1 MKITRFRPRSSAILA
16 IVTLVAVVAAGVTV
30 AWAADASYVASV
42 EKWRQK
48 REANLKSDDGWL
60 TVSGLFWL
68 HEGDNRFGS
77 SPVNDMELP
86 EGYPAE
92 AGTFEF
98 HAGKTIVHMNP
109 GVAAAMEGKL
119 IQTTELAPDSDP
131 IVMGDISLAVH
142 GSGDRYAIRM
152 RDKNSKL
159 RKDFQGLRWFPVDES
174 YRVVGQWV
182 PYDKP
187 REVVSEN
194 ILGDVNRSQAAGYVE
209 FTLHGQSLRLEPEQ
223 NDEKGMEFVFRDLTA
238 GKETYHA
245 ARFLVTGPIKD
256 SKVIMDFNEAY
267 NPPCAFN
274 PYTTCP
280 LPIPENR
287 LKVRVEAGE
296 MSYKH

>member
-1 MKITRFRPRSSAILA
+1 MKITRFPSRP
-16 IVTLVAVVAAGVTV
+16 AVVMAMLAAAVACAAV
-30 AWAADASYVASV
+30 AWAADPAYVASV
-42 EKWRQK
+42 EKWRQD
-48 REANLKSDDGWL
+48 REAKLKSDQGWL

-68 HEGDNRFGS
+68 HEGENRFGS
-77 SPVNDMELP
+77 SPMNDIELP

-92 AGTFEF
+92 AGAFEF
-98 HAGKTIVHMNP
+98 HAGKIVVHLNS
-109 GVAAAMEGKL
+109 GVAATIQGKPV
-119 IQTTELAPDSDP
+119 QTAELLPDADP
-131 IVMGDISLAVH
+131 IRMGDISLAVH
-142 GSGDRYAIRM
+142 GSGDRLSIRM

-159 RKDFQGLRWFPVDES
+159 RKDFQGLHWFPVDES
-174 YRVVGQWV
+174 YRVVGHWV

-187 REVVSEN
+187 REVVSQN
-194 ILGDVNRSQAAGYVE
+194 ILGDVTHNQATGYVE
-209 FTLHGQSLRLEPEQ
+209 FSLHGQALRLEPEE
-223 NDEKGMEFVFRDLTA
+223 NDDQGMEFVFRDLTA

-245 ARFLVTGPIKD
+245 ARFLVTGPIQD
-256 SKVIMDFNEAY
+256 SKVVLDFNEAY

>member
-1 MKITRFRPRSSAILA
+1 MKITRFRSRSSAILA

-48 REANLKSDDGWL
+48 REANLRSDDGWL

-209 FTLHGQSLRLEPEQ
+209 FTLHDQSLRLEPEQ

>member
-1 MKITRFRPRSSAILA
+1 MKITRFRSRSSAILA

-48 REANLKSDDGWL
+48 REANLRSDDGWL

>member
-1 MKITRFRPRSSAILA
+1 MKITRFLSRSSAILG

-30 AWAADASYVASV
+30 AWAADASYAASV

-68 HEGDNRFGS
+68 HDGDNRFGS

-92 AGTFEF
+92 AGVFEF

-109 GVAAAMEGKL
+109 GVAATMEGKL

-159 RKDFQGLRWFPVDES
+159 RKDFQGLRWFPIDES
-174 YRVVGQWV
+174 YRVVGRWV

-187 REVVSEN
+187 REVVSQN
-194 ILGDVNRSQAAGYVE
+194 ILGDINRSQAAGYVE
-209 FTLHGQSLRLEPEQ
+209 FTLHRQSLRLEPEQ

-274 PYTTCP
+274 PFTTCP

>member
-1 MKITRFRPRSSAILA
+1 MKITRFRSRSSAILA

-48 REANLKSDDGWL
+48 REANLRSDDGWL

-98 HAGKTIVHMNP
+98 NAGKTIVHMHP

>member
-1 MKITRFRPRSSAILA
+1 
-16 IVTLVAVVAAGVTV
+16 VA
-30 AWAADASYVASV
+30 
-42 EKWRQK
+42 
-48 REANLKSDDGWL
+48 
-60 TVSGLFWL
+60 
-68 HEGDNRFGS
+68 
-77 SPVNDMELP
+77 
-86 EGYPAE
+86 
-92 AGTFEF
+92 
-98 HAGKTIVHMNP
+98 
-109 GVAAAMEGKL
+109 
-119 IQTTELAPDSDP
+119 
-131 IVMGDISLAVH
+131 
-142 GSGDRYAIRM
+142 
-152 RDKNSKL
+152 
-159 RKDFQGLRWFPVDES
+159 ES

>member
-1 MKITRFRPRSSAILA
+1 MKITRFPSRSAA
-16 IVTLVAVVAAGVTV
+16 IVAMLAAAAVACVAV
-30 AWAADASYVASV
+30 AWAADPAYVAGI
-42 EKWRQK
+42 EKWRQD
-48 REANLKSDDGWL
+48 REAKLKSDQGWL

-68 HEGDNRFGS
+68 HEGENRFGS
-77 SPVNDMELP
+77 SPMNDIELP

-92 AGTFEF
+92 AGVFEF
-98 HAGKTIVHMNP
+98 HAGKTTVHLNS
-109 GVAAAMEGKL
+109 GVAATMQGKL
-119 IQTTELAPDSDP
+119 VQTAELLPDSDP
-131 IVMGDISLAVH
+131 IRMGDISLAVH
-142 GSGDRYAIRM
+142 GSGDRFSIRL

-174 YRVVGQWV
+174 YRVVGRWV

-187 REVVSEN
+187 REVVSQN
-194 ILGDVNRSQAAGYVE
+194 ILGDVIHGQAAGYVE
-209 FTLHGQSLRLEPEQ
+209 FTLHGQTMRLEPEE
-223 NDEKGMEFVFRDLTA
+223 NDEQGMEFVFRDLTA

-245 ARFLVTGPIKD
+245 ARFLVTEPIKD
-256 SKVIMDFNEAY
+256 SKVVMDFNEAY

>member
-1 MKITRFRPRSSAILA
+1 MKITRFPSRSAA
-16 IVTLVAVVAAGVTV
+16 IVAMLSAAAVACVAV
-30 AWAADASYVASV
+30 AWAADPAYVAGI
-42 EKWRQK
+42 EKWRQD
-48 REANLKSDDGWL
+48 REAKLKSDQGWL

-68 HEGDNRFGS
+68 HEGENRFGS
-77 SPVNDMELP
+77 SPMNDIELP

-92 AGTFEF
+92 AGVFEF
-98 HAGKTIVHMNP
+98 HAGKTTVHLNS
-109 GVAAAMEGKL
+109 GVAATMQGKL
-119 IQTTELAPDSDP
+119 VQTAELLPDSDP
-131 IVMGDISLAVH
+131 IRMGDISLAVH
-142 GSGDRYAIRM
+142 GSGDRFSIRL

-159 RKDFQGLRWFPVDES
+159 RKDFQGLHWFPVDES
-174 YRVVGQWV
+174 YRVVGRWV

-187 REVVSEN
+187 REVVSQN
-194 ILGDVNRSQAAGYVE
+194 ILGDIIHGQAAGYVE
-209 FTLHGQSLRLEPEQ
+209 FTLHGQTMRLEPEE
-223 NDEKGMEFVFRDLTA
+223 NDEQGMEFVFRDLTA

-245 ARFLVTGPIKD
+245 ARFLVTEPIKD
-256 SKVIMDFNEAY
+256 SKVVMDFNEAY